1 MVATR
6 RCGRGMGVVQLID
19 MDFQL
24 GKMKK
29 VMEMDGADGCP
40 TI

>member
-1 MVATR
+1 MVAATGYGEGNGS
-6 RCGRGMGVVQLID
+6 CSID
-19 MDFQL
+19 IDFQL